1 MCDDCATLKSMKL
14 LSVRDFR
21 NRPGEGWK
29 ALKHD
34 DFVVTSNGKPV
45 GLLIGVPEAE
55 LETSILALRRARATM
70 AVSRMRKSAKARGA
84 DRWTPRQIDAEIAR
98 VRRRRPA

>member
-1 MCDDCATLKSMKL
+1 MKF

-21 NRPGEGWK
+21 NRPGKVWK
-29 ALKHD
+29 ALKDD

-70 AVSRMRKSAKARGA
+70 AVSRMRTSAKARGA

>member
-1 MCDDCATLKSMKL
+1 MCDDCATLQTMKL

-21 NRPGEGWK
+21 NRPGKVWK
-29 ALKHD
+29 ALKDD

-70 AVSRMRKSAKARGA
+70 AACGLCG
-84 DRWTPRQIDAEIAR
+84 
-98 VRRRRPA
+98 